1 MPQYADLL
9 PHGKDILVIA
19 IAYTLGCFAAGYY
32 LVRWWVG
39 EDVRAF
45 GSGSVG
51 ATNVGRLLGRPGF
64 ALTLLVDFFKGT
76 LAVWLADYFQV
87 RPVVVVIAM
96 LSVVAGHVWPV
107 QLRFH
112 GGKGIATCL
121 GAMVTYDSSVA
132 LIFVVLF
139 LIFFAL
145 IRNFI
150 LGGMVAF
157 AVLPFALFGLNYPLN
172 TVFGLSA
179 LSVIILIS
187 HRRNIPEE
195 IGRMMAGRKLRHDKR
210 TMHEIGKQ

>member
-1 MPQYADLL
+1 MDLL
-9 PHGKDILVIA
+9 PHGKEILAIA

-39 EDVRAF
+39 EDVRSF

-76 LAVWLADYFQV
+76 LAVWLADYLQL
-87 RPVVVVIAM
+87 RPVAVVIAM

-107 QLRFH
+107 QLKFR

-121 GAMVTYDSSVA
+121 GAMVTYDYGVA
-132 LIFVVLF
+132 FVYVVLF

-157 AVLPFALFGLNYPLN
+157 ALLPFALFGLNYPLN
-172 TVFGLSA
+172 SVFGLSA

-195 IGRMMAGRKLRHDKR
+195 IGRMMAGRKLREDKR

>member
-1 MPQYADLL
+1 
-9 PHGKDILVIA
+9 
-19 IAYTLGCFAAGYY
+19 
-32 LVRWWVG
+32 
-39 EDVRAF
+39 
-45 GSGSVG
+45 
-51 ATNVGRLLGRPGF
+51 
-64 ALTLLVDFFKGT
+64 
-76 LAVWLADYFQV
+76 
-87 RPVVVVIAM
+87 
-96 LSVVAGHVWPV
+96 VWPV

-179 LSVIILIS
+179 LAVIILIS